1 MNCYLQ
7 SVLAYKE
14 DEGPDSSQRV
24 FLMHIKLLKISII
37 QSFFSKKKIYIYI
50 YLLSLLSRRGR
61 KGESDRNDFEAIKA
75 MADCHQQSCVP

>member
-37 QSFFSKKKIYIYI
+37 QSFFSKKKKYIYI
-50 YLLSLLSRRGR
+50 PVVSI
-61 KGESDRNDFEAIKA
+61 E
-75 MADCHQQSCVP
+75 